1 MNMLM
6 MTGGGGAEQKQQQQE
21 EFDED
26 GNKNTSVVMTG
37 TTNMGP
43 PQNKKHIVINTAHCR
58 QEIDTVQY
66 VISKCGY
73 REQPH
78 SANADGNILWYG
90 MALRDHDIDIIK
102 ARKALIN
109 RYPLMD
115 HFAKKNIFCVIISRL

>member
-1 MNMLM
+1 MPGKSGDLEPEKPKINNKSNNTPGIASIPAEVQQQISGGDVSLSKSTTHNMNSLM
-6 MTGGGGAEQKQQQQE
+6 MTGGGGVEAKPQE
-21 EFDED
+21 EYDEN

-73 REQPH
+73 RE
-78 SANADGNILWYG
+78 
-90 MALRDHDIDIIK
+90 
-102 ARKALIN
+102 
-109 RYPLMD
+109 
-115 HFAKKNIFCVIISRL
+115 

>member
-1 MNMLM
+1 MNSLM
-6 MTGGGGAEQKQQQQE
+6 MTGGGGVEAKPQE
-21 EFDED
+21 EYDEN

-73 REQPH
+73 RE
-78 SANADGNILWYG
+78 
-90 MALRDHDIDIIK
+90 
-102 ARKALIN
+102 
-109 RYPLMD
+109 
-115 HFAKKNIFCVIISRL
+115 